1 MDLQLPYEDHSIY
14 IIESHP
20 KIVLRSQLVT
30 IEWTPSTSVVDV
42 MVTNQLRN
50 KVAGLCGN
58 FNGSPLDDNLS
69 RSKTPIIISGPTG
82 ANGLSALAS
91 SFHYTNDDTQVV
103 VLYHLRDSCI
113 T

>member
-1 MDLQLPYEDHSIY
+1 
-14 IIESHP
+14 
-20 KIVLRSQLVT
+20 
-30 IEWTPSTSVVDV
+30 

-69 RSKTPIIISGPTG
+69 RSKTPIVISGPTG

-91 SFHYTNDDTQVV
+91 SFHYTDDDTQVV
-103 VLYHLRDSCI
+103 VSYHSCVMLLYYVIVVLRYYLI
-113 T
+113 TNV